1 MRTLKSILLAG
12 AMLLATPAFFSS
24 CQEDAPQIDYT
35 MSVTVVNDFSKV
47 VDAIN
52 NGTLKNEQAIAQL
65 TAAIDKMNVDQQT
78 KLQAIKDVLN
88 SLNATVDT
96 KLAAIE
102 AAMKAQTIALE
113 GKLALIEDAMK
124 AQTLALEK
132 KCDALVAAIKALPD
146 YTEKLQAIEK
156 AISALPDYTSKLEA
170 IEKALTSQTMELKDK
185 LAAIEAMMK
194 NQSIMLNDR
203 LEALEKAIKS
213 LPDYTDKLQA
223 IEKAISALPDYT
235 SKLEAIEKALASQTM
250 ELSDRL
256 AYIETAMKDQTLKL
270 ADKLDA
276 LDEAIK
282 ALPDYTEKLQA
293 IEKAIS
299 ALPNYTSKLE
309 AIEKALTS
317 QTKELSEK
325 LAFIEAAMKDQTV
338 KLDDKLAALEKAIKA
353 LPNYTEQL
361 QAIKTAIDGLP
372 DYNDKLAAI
381 ETAMKDQTKKLSEK
395 LAFIEA
401 AMKTQTLTLSAK
413 INTLNTILALHSID
427 MSLKLNAIKKAIENM
442 PDYTAAFNNIKNEIA
457 KLVKAVE
464 DGNKSQEEALDYIA
478 VLLKEL
484 KENSG
489 SDDTSVKSSIVF
501 NVREILC
508 LDPYSRLNYLVKH
521 EPQIKFI
528 VDKNAAHSKTNPL
541 KVYKNGTQVKL
552 ALVKENSTLAYY
564 MFEGKIDDLIKIEGE
579 IKFFFTHYG
588 TKYDL
593 SDAKGVEHLVLQ
605 YDTRDEKYDFSKMD
619 NLKTLELISGAKDAG
634 IAWQTIA
641 KTIQKKVDG
650 TAKVYSYVD
659 DTRSKSGY
667 IPATRKYVTIPLPLQ
682 DVKDFK
688 VCLNSDNDAK
698 LAADMFTIKKWEVN
712 LQKTQFIQ
720 QRNELGYTF

>member
-65 TAAIDKMNVDQQT
+65 TAAIDKMNADQQT

-102 AAMKAQTIALE
+102 AAMKAQTITLE

-235 SKLEAIEKALASQTM
+235 SKLEAIEKAL
-250 ELSDRL
+250 
-256 AYIETAMKDQTLKL
+256 
-270 ADKLDA
+270 
-276 LDEAIK
+276 
-282 ALPDYTEKLQA
+282 
-293 IEKAIS
+293 
-299 ALPNYTSKLE
+299 
-309 AIEKALTS
+309 TS
-317 QTKELSEK
+317 QTKE
-325 LAFIEAAMKDQTV
+325 
-338 KLDDKLAALEKAIKA
+338 
-353 LPNYTEQL
+353 
-361 QAIKTAIDGLP
+361 
-372 DYNDKLAAI
+372 
-381 ETAMKDQTKKLSEK
+381 LSEK

-508 LDPYSRLNYLVKH
+508 LDPNCGIKYWVKH
-521 EPQIKFI
+521 EPKIKFI

-619 NLKTLELISGAKDAG
+619 NLKTLELISGAKGAG

-641 KTIQKKVDG
+641 NTIQKKVDG

-659 DTRSKSGY
+659 DTRSEKRY
-667 IPATRKYVTIPLPLQ
+667 IPATRECVTFPLSLQ
-682 DVKDFK
+682 GVKDFK
-688 VCLNSDNDAK
+688 VFLNSDNDAK
-698 LAADMFTIKKWEVN
+698 SAAGKFTNKKWEVN
-712 LQKTQFIQ
+712 FQKTQFIQ
-720 QRNELGYTF
+720 QRNKLGYTF

>member
-35 MSVTVVNDFSKV
+35 MSVTVVNDFTKV

-52 NGTLKNEQAIAQL
+52 NGSLKNEQAIAQL
-65 TAAIDKMNVDQQT
+65 TAAIDKMNTDQQT
-78 KLQAIKDVLN
+78 KLQAIKDVIN
-88 SLNATVDT
+88 SLNASLDT

-102 AAMKAQTIALE
+102 AAMKAQTLSLE

-146 YTEKLQAIEK
+146 YTDKLVAIEK
-156 AISALPDYTSKLEA
+156 AISALPDYTDKLTA
-170 IEKALTSQTMELKDK
+170 IEKAITSQTLELKDK

-203 LEALEKAIKS
+203 LAALEK
-213 LPDYTDKLQA
+213 
-223 IEKAISALPDYT
+223 
-235 SKLEAIEKALASQTM
+235 
-250 ELSDRL
+250 
-256 AYIETAMKDQTLKL
+256 
-270 ADKLDA
+270 
-276 LDEAIK
+276 AIK
-282 ALPDYTEKLQA
+282 ALPDYTEQLQA
-293 IEKAIS
+293 IKTAID
-299 ALPNYTSKLE
+299 ALPDYTDKLA
-309 AIEKALTS
+309 AIEKALNS
-317 QTKELSEK
+317 QTMELSEK
-325 LAFIEAAMKDQTV
+325 LAFIEAAMKAQTL
-338 KLDDKLAALEKAIKA
+338 KLDDKLAAIENAINNLPDYTDQLTAIK
-353 LPNYTEQL
+353 N
-361 QAIKTAIDGLP
+361 AIDALP

-381 ETAMKDQTKKLSEK
+381 EKAMKSQTMELSK
-395 LAFIEA
+395 RLAFIEA
-401 AMKTQTLTLSAK
+401 AMKAQTLKLSAK
-413 INTLNTILALHSID
+413 INTLNGILTLQTLTISA
-427 MSLKLNAIKKAIENM
+427 KLDAIKVAIKAL

-457 KLVKAVE
+457 NLVKAVE
-464 DGNKSQEEALDYIA
+464 DGNKSQEEALEYIA
-478 VLLKEL
+478 MLLKEL

-508 LDPYSRLNYLVKH
+508 LDPNSKLNYLVKH

-619 NLKTLELISGAKDAG
+619 NLNTLELISGAKGAG

-641 KTIQKKVDG
+641 NTIQKKVAG

-659 DTRSKSGY
+659 DTRSEKRY
-667 IPATRKYVTIPLPLQ
+667 IPATREYVAIPLPLQ
-682 DVKDFK
+682 GVKDFN
-688 VCLNSDNDAK
+688 VCLNSDDDAK
-698 LAADMFTIKKWEVN
+698 LAAGKFTNKKWEVN
-712 LQKTQFIQ
+712 FQKTQFIT

>member
-24 CQEDAPQIDYT
+24 CQEDAPQIDYS

-65 TAAIDKMNVDQQT
+65 TAAIDKMSVDQQT

-102 AAMKAQTIALE
+102 AAMKAQTITLE

-146 YTEKLQAIEK
+146 YT
-156 AISALPDYTSKLEA
+156 
-170 IEKALTSQTMELKDK
+170 
-185 LAAIEAMMK
+185 
-194 NQSIMLNDR
+194 
-203 LEALEKAIKS
+203 
-213 LPDYTDKLQA
+213 DKLQA
-223 IEKAISALPDYT
+223 IEKAIS
-235 SKLEAIEKALASQTM
+235 
-250 ELSDRL
+250 
-256 AYIETAMKDQTLKL
+256 
-270 ADKLDA
+270 
-276 LDEAIK
+276 

-508 LDPYSRLNYLVKH
+508 LDPNSKLNYLVKH

-619 NLKTLELISGAKDAG
+619 NLKTLELISGAKGAG

-641 KTIQKKVDG
+641 NTIQKKVAG

-659 DTRSKSGY
+659 DTRSEKRY
-667 IPATRKYVTIPLPLQ
+667 IPATREYVAIPLPLQ
-682 DVKDFK
+682 GVKDFN
-688 VCLNSDNDAK
+688 VCLNSDDDAK
-698 LAADMFTIKKWEVN
+698 LAAGKFTNKKWEVN
-712 LQKTQFIQ
+712 FQKTQFIT

>member
-65 TAAIDKMNVDQQT
+65 TAAIDKMNADHQT

-102 AAMKAQTIALE
+102 AAMKAQTITLE

-223 IEKAISALPDYT
+223 IKTAIDALPDYT
-235 SKLEAIEKALASQTM
+235 DKLAAIEKALNSQTM
-250 ELSDRL
+250 
-256 AYIETAMKDQTLKL
+256 
-270 ADKLDA
+270 
-276 LDEAIK
+276 
-282 ALPDYTEKLQA
+282 
-293 IEKAIS
+293 
-299 ALPNYTSKLE
+299 
-309 AIEKALTS
+309 
-317 QTKELSEK
+317 ELSEK
-325 LAFIEAAMKDQTV
+325 LAFIEAAMKAQTL
-338 KLDDKLAALEKAIKA
+338 KLDDKLAALENAINNLPDYTDQLTAIK
-353 LPNYTEQL
+353 N
-361 QAIKTAIDGLP
+361 AIDALP

-381 ETAMKDQTKKLSEK
+381 EKAMKSQTMELSK
-395 LAFIEA
+395 RLAFIEG
-401 AMKTQTLTLSAK
+401 AMKAQTLTLSAK
-413 INTLNTILALHSID
+413 INTLNGILTLQTLTISA
-427 MSLKLNAIKKAIENM
+427 KLDAIKVAIKAL

-457 KLVKAVE
+457 NLVKAVE

-508 LDPYSRLNYLVKH
+508 LDPNSKLNYLVKH

-619 NLKTLELISGAKDAG
+619 NLKTLELISGAKGAG

-641 KTIQKKVDG
+641 NTIQKKVAG

-659 DTRSKSGY
+659 DTRSEKRY
-667 IPATRKYVTIPLPLQ
+667 IPATREYVAIPLPLQ
-682 DVKDFK
+682 GVKDFN
-688 VCLNSDNDAK
+688 VCLNSDDDAK
-698 LAADMFTIKKWEVN
+698 LAAGKFTNKKWEVN
-712 LQKTQFIQ
+712 FQKTQFIT

>member
-65 TAAIDKMNVDQQT
+65 TAAIDKMSVDQQT

-102 AAMKAQTIALE
+102 AAMKAQTITLE

-170 IEKALTSQTMELKDK
+170 IEKALTSQTLELKDK
-185 LAAIEAMMK
+185 LAAIEATMK

-203 LEALEKAIKS
+203 LMALENAIKA

-235 SKLEAIEKALASQTM
+235 DKLAAIDKALASQTM

-256 AYIETAMKDQTLKL
+256 VYIEAAMKAQTLKL
-270 ADKLDA
+270 DDKLGA
-276 LDEAIK
+276 L
-282 ALPDYTEKLQA
+282 
-293 IEKAIS
+293 EKAINNLPNYTDQLTAIKKAID
-299 ALPNYTSKLE
+299 ALPNYNDKLA
-309 AIEKALTS
+309 AIENAMKA
-317 QTKELSEK
+317 QTTELSK
-325 LAFIEAAMKDQTV
+325 RLAFIEAAMK
-338 KLDDKLAALEKAIKA
+338 A
-353 LPNYTEQL
+353 
-361 QAIKTAIDGLP
+361 
-372 DYNDKLAAI
+372 
-381 ETAMKDQTKKLSEK
+381 
-395 LAFIEA
+395 
-401 AMKTQTLTLSAK
+401 QTLTLSGK
-413 INTLNTILALHSID
+413 ITALNGLLALQTLTISA
-427 MSLKLNAIKKAIENM
+427 KLDAIKVAIKAL

-457 KLVKAVE
+457 NLVKAVE
-464 DGNKSQEEALDYIA
+464 DGNKSQEEALEYIA
-478 VLLKEL
+478 MLLKEL

-501 NVREILC
+501 KVREILC
-508 LDPYSRLNYLVKH
+508 LDPNCGIKYWVDS
-521 EPQIKFI
+521 EPKIKFI
-528 VDKNAAHSKTNPL
+528 VDRNAAHSKTNPL
-541 KVYKNGTQVKL
+541 KVYKNGTQVKP
-552 ALVKENSTLAYY
+552 ALVKENATSNLAYY
-564 MFEGKIDDLIKIEGE
+564 MFEGNIGDVIKIEGE

-605 YDTRDEKYDFSKMD
+605 YDTRDENYDFSKMD

-659 DTRSKSGY
+659 DTRSEKAY
-667 IPATRKYVTIPLPLQ
+667 IPATREYVAIPLPLQ
-682 DVKDFK
+682 GVKDFK
-688 VCLNSDNDAK
+688 VCLNSDDDAK
-698 LAADMFTIKKWEVN
+698 LAADMFTSKKWEVN

>member
-65 TAAIDKMNVDQQT
+65 TAAIDKMNADQQT

-256 AYIETAMKDQTLKL
+256 VYIEAAMKDQTLKL

-299 ALPNYTSKLE
+299 ALPDYTSKLE

-489 SDDTSVKSSIVF
+489 GDDTSVKSSIVF
-501 NVREILC
+501 KVREILC
-508 LDPYSRLNYLVKH
+508 LNPNCCIKYGVDR

-528 VDKNAAHSKTNPL
+528 VDRNAAHSKTNPL

-588 TKYDL
+588 TKYNL

-619 NLKTLELISGAKDAG
+619 NLKTLELISGAKGAG

-641 KTIQKKVDG
+641 NTIQKKVAG

-698 LAADMFTIKKWEVN
+698 LAADMFTNKKWEVN